1 MAISTKINKI
11 ILMNRNSFMST
22 IVMLGWKKEDT
33 FQYSKTIRTVNV
45 VIICRETNA
54 LVLDNVPS
62 SNTSSEFISYDKLIG
77 LIYQV
82 KEDESK

>member
-33 FQYSKTIRTVNV
+33 FQYSKNIRAVNV